1 MVPPEKNEVRFRTSV
16 LNMGL
21 LICPTTGG
29 DKLTEEGTDQ
39 SPLFQTVTLVLEV
52 LRFLIEVLRAAFL

>member
-1 MVPPEKNEVRFRTSV
+1 MLIKLHINSWQHVYLLYQNDMVPPEKNEVRFRTSV

-29 DKLTEEGTDQ
+29 DKLTEEGTD
-39 SPLFQTVTLVLEV
+39 
-52 LRFLIEVLRAAFL
+52 